1 MEEKIHGERID
12 VICEN
17 GKSTGRDSGQGCIEV
32 RVTQL
37 RPATRETQNHLD
49 FQSKK
54 KIKGRNLSWLETEN
68 LAIEKYNDWVRTIK

>member
-1 MEEKIHGERID
+1 MLNDQKLSEMKIFTRNENRWMEEKIHGERID

-54 KIKGRNLSWLETEN
+54 K
-68 LAIEKYNDWVRTIK
+68 

>member
-54 KIKGRNLSWLETEN
+54 K
-68 LAIEKYNDWVRTIK
+68 